1 MGREG
6 QIAKEILPLPPKSSS
21 ESVNVLM
28 HYYRGELSRALSWRD
43 RIDRTTNWAIT
54 VVAAMFSISL
64 STPTTHHGILI
75 MAMVLVLLMWAIE
88 ARRYRFYDV
97 YRNRVRRLERHYI
110 AAALTPDTAPDPE
123 WCVAMAEELRHSRL
137 EISFNHAMTRRL
149 RRNYIWIF
157 LVLLLA
163 WLFKTTSGK
172 LPNGADSINFVHS
185 AADWIRSLALGP
197 IPGLFVLMGLV
208 AFYVWLGFCLLR
220 KQHITGEFAAEET
233 QV

>member
-1 MGREG
+1 
-6 QIAKEILPLPPKSSS
+6 
-21 ESVNVLM
+21 M

-75 MAMVLVLLMWAIE
+75 MAMVLVMLMWAIE

-110 AAALTPDTAPDPE
+110 AAALTPATTPDPE
-123 WCVAMAEELRHSRL
+123 WCLAMAEELRNSHL
-137 EISFNHAMTRRL
+137 EISFSHAMDRRL

-172 LPNGADSINFVHS
+172 PPIGADSSGFIHS
-185 AADWIRSLALGP
+185 AGDWIQSLALGP
-197 IPGLFVLMGLV
+197 IPGYLVVMGLV
-208 AFYVWLGFCLLR
+208 AFYAWLASAC
-220 KQHITGEFAAEET
+220 FANNTYPESSPPKKS

>member
-1 MGREG
+1 MGPEG
-6 QIAKEILPLPPKSSS
+6 QIAREILPLPPKSSS
-21 ESVNVLM
+21 ESVTVLM

-75 MAMVLVLLMWAIE
+75 MAMVLVMLMWAIE

-110 AAALTPDTAPDPE
+110 AAALTPATMPDPE

-137 EISFNHAMTRRL
+137 AISFSHSMDRRL

-172 LPNGADSINFVHS
+172 PH
-185 AADWIRSLALGP
+185 DWGR
-197 IPGLFVLMGLV
+197 
-208 AFYVWLGFCLLR
+208 LLR
-220 KQHITGEFAAEET
+220 FHSRCR
-233 QV
+233 

>member
-1 MGREG
+1 MGPEG
-6 QIAKEILPLPPKSSS
+6 QIAREILPLPPKSSS
-21 ESVNVLM
+21 ESVTVLM

-75 MAMVLVLLMWAIE
+75 MAMVLVMLMWAIE

-110 AAALTPDTAPDPE
+110 AAALTPATMPDPE
-123 WCVAMAEELRHSRL
+123 WCVAMAEELRNSHL
-137 EISFNHAMTRRL
+137 AISFSHAMDRRL

-163 WLFKTTSGK
+163 WLFKTTSGR
-172 LPNGADSINFVHS
+172 PPIGADSSGFIHS
-185 AADWIRSLALGP
+185 AGDWIQSLALGP
-197 IPGLFVLMGLV
+197 IPGYLVLMGLV
-208 AFYVWLGFCLLR
+208 AFYAWLGFCLLR
-220 KQHITGEFAAEET
+220 EQHIPGEFAAEET